1 MTGVLAALGAALA
14 WTSASALWRS
24 LSGIGPALQLNSLK
38 NGLATLLFLPV
49 LLSLAWQ
56 EHLVGSLLLLAS
68 GVIGIAAGDSFYL
81 AALRRLGTR
90 RTLTVEAIG
99 PVLASLG
106 TVTLTGESLTARAWI
121 GAALVSA
128 AVLLI
133 AWPRNSDRDSSF
145 NRNGLL
151 CSLIAVICGLS
162 GAFLARQVLVTGDF
176 SPLESAAI
184 RLLGGA
190 LALLP
195 FSARAWQKLPSQPAS
210 INSRLVI
217 ATVLG
222 TNLGIV
228 LQQVVFQQLP
238 VGPGV
243 TLISTA
249 PVMALVAAR
258 FEGDPLQPR
267 GIAAAVL
274 AVAGVA
280 FTCL

>member
-24 LSGIGPALQLNSLK
+24 LSNVGSALQLNCLK
-38 NGLATLLFLPV
+38 NSLATMLFLPI
-49 LLSLAWQ
+49 LLTLPWSRFPID
-56 EHLVGSLLLLAS
+56 SLLLLAS
-68 GVIGIAAGDSFYL
+68 GVIGIALGDSFYL

-99 PVLASLG
+99 PVLASIG
-106 TVTLTGESLTARAWI
+106 TVSLARESLTLQAWI
-121 GAALVSA
+121 GAALVST

-133 AWPRNSDRDSSF
+133 AWPNGSDGNGSF
-145 NRNGLL
+145 NRDGLL
-151 CSLIAVICGLS
+151 CSLMAVICGLS
-162 GAFLARQVLVTGDF
+162 GAFLARQVLVGGD
-176 SPLESAAI
+176 LSALQSASI

-195 FSARAWQKLPSQPAS
+195 FSAGAWRKLPSQPAA
-210 INSRLVI
+210 IYTRLVI

-222 TNLGIV
+222 TNLGIG

-243 TLISTA
+243 TLMSTA

-267 GIAAAVL
+267 GIGAALL

-280 FTCL
+280 FTSL

>member
-24 LSGIGPALQLNSLK
+24 LSNVGSALQLNCLK
-38 NGLATLLFLPV
+38 NSLATMLFLPI
-49 LLSLAWQ
+49 LLTLPWSRFPID
-56 EHLVGSLLLLAS
+56 SLLLLAS
-68 GVIGIAAGDSFYL
+68 GVIGIALGDSFYL

-99 PVLASLG
+99 PVLASIG
-106 TVTLTGESLTARAWI
+106 TVSLARESLTLQAWI
-121 GAALVSA
+121 GAALVST

-133 AWPRNSDRDSSF
+133 AWPNGSDGNGSF
-145 NRNGLL
+145 NRDGLL
-151 CSLIAVICGLS
+151 CSLMAVICGLS
-162 GAFLARQVLVTGDF
+162 GAFLARQVLVGGD
-176 SPLESAAI
+176 LSALQSASI

-195 FSARAWQKLPSQPAS
+195 FSAGAWRKLPSQPAS
-210 INSRLVI
+210 IDARLVI

-222 TNLGIV
+222 TNLGIG

-243 TLISTA
+243 TLMSTA

-267 GIAAAVL
+267 GIGAALL
-274 AVAGVA
+274 AVTGVA
-280 FTCL
+280 FTSL

>member
-24 LSGIGPALQLNSLK
+24 LSNVGSALQLNFLK
-38 NGLATLLFLPV
+38 NSLATMLFLPI
-49 LLSLAWQ
+49 LLTLPWSQ
-56 EHLVGSLLLLAS
+56 FPIDSLLLLAS
-68 GVIGIAAGDSFYL
+68 GVIGIALGDSFYL

-99 PVLASLG
+99 PVLASIG
-106 TVTLTGESLTARAWI
+106 TVSLARESLTLQAWI
-121 GAALVSA
+121 GAALVST

-133 AWPRNSDRDSSF
+133 AWPNGSDGNGSF
-145 NRNGLL
+145 NRDGLL
-151 CSLIAVICGLS
+151 CSLMAVICGLS
-162 GAFLARQVLVTGDF
+162 GAFLARQVLVGGD
-176 SPLESAAI
+176 LSALQSASI

-190 LALLP
+190 FALLP
-195 FSARAWQKLPSQPAS
+195 FSAGAWRKLPSQPAA
-210 INSRLVI
+210 IDARLVI

-222 TNLGIV
+222 TNLGIG
-228 LQQVVFQQLP
+228 LQQIVFQQLP

-243 TLISTA
+243 TLMSTA

-267 GIAAAVL
+267 GIGAALL
-274 AVAGVA
+274 AVTGVA
-280 FTCL
+280 FTSL

>member
-162 GAFLARQVLVTGDF
+162 GAFLARQVLVAGDL

-243 TLISTA
+243 TLMSTA

-267 GIAAAVL
+267 GVAAAVL

>member
-24 LSGIGPALQLNSLK
+24 LSQVGSALQLNCLK
-38 NGLATLLFLPV
+38 NSLATMLFLPI
-49 LLSLAWQ
+49 LLTLPWSQ
-56 EHLVGSLLLLAS
+56 FPIDSLLLLAS
-68 GVIGIAAGDSFYL
+68 GVIGIALGDSFYL

-99 PVLASLG
+99 PVLASIG
-106 TVTLTGESLTARAWI
+106 TVSLTKESLTSEAWI
-121 GAALVSA
+121 GAALVST

-133 AWPRNSDRDSSF
+133 AWPNGSDGYGSF
-145 NRNGLL
+145 NRDGLL
-151 CSLIAVICGLS
+151 CSLMAVICGLS
-162 GAFLARQVLVTGDF
+162 GAFLARQVLVGGDL
-176 SPLESAAI
+176 SALQSAAI

-195 FSARAWQKLPSQPAS
+195 FSARAWRKLPNQPAA
-210 INSRLVI
+210 INGRLMI

-222 TNLGIV
+222 TNLGIG

-243 TLISTA
+243 TLMSTA

-267 GIAAAVL
+267 GIGAALL

-280 FTCL
+280 FTSL

>member
-24 LSGIGPALQLNSLK
+24 LSGVGPALQLNSLK

-162 GAFLARQVLVTGDF
+162 GAFLARQVLVAGDL

-243 TLISTA
+243 TLMSTA

>member
-1 MTGVLAALGAALA
+1 MLAALGAALA

-24 LSGIGPALQLNSLK
+24 LSQIGSALQLNCLK
-38 NGLATLLFLPV
+38 NSLATMLFCRSCSPFPGEVSNPSLTLLV
-49 LLSLAWQ
+49 A
-56 EHLVGSLLLLAS
+56 
-68 GVIGIAAGDSFYL
+68 VIGIALGDSFYL

-99 PVLASLG
+99 PVLASVG
-106 TVTLTGESLTARAWI
+106 TVTLAKESLTSQAWI
-121 GAALVSA
+121 GAALVSM

-133 AWPRNSDRDSSF
+133 AWPNNSCGKDSF
-145 NRNGLL
+145 NRYGLL
-151 CSLIAVICGLS
+151 CSLMAVICGLS
-162 GAFLARQVLVTGDF
+162 GAFLARQVLVGGAL
-176 SPLESAAI
+176 SPLQSAAI

-195 FSARAWQKLPSQPAS
+195 FSARAWRKLPCQPAA
-210 INSRLVI
+210 INGRLMI

-222 TNLGIV
+222 TNLGIG

-243 TLISTA
+243 TLMSTA
-249 PVMALVAAR
+249 PVMALVASR

-267 GIAAAVL
+267 GIGAALL
-274 AVAGVA
+274 AVTGVA
-280 FTCL
+280 FTSL

>member
-24 LSGIGPALQLNSLK
+24 LSNVGSALQLNCLK
-38 NGLATLLFLPV
+38 NSLATMLFLPI
-49 LLSLAWQ
+49 LLTLPWSRFPID
-56 EHLVGSLLLLAS
+56 SLLLLAS
-68 GVIGIAAGDSFYL
+68 GVIGIALGDSFYL

-99 PVLASLG
+99 PVLASIG
-106 TVTLTGESLTARAWI
+106 TVSLARESLTLQAWI
-121 GAALVSA
+121 GAALVST

-133 AWPRNSDRDSSF
+133 AWPNGSDGNGSF
-145 NRNGLL
+145 NRDGLL
-151 CSLIAVICGLS
+151 CSLMAVICGLS
-162 GAFLARQVLVTGDF
+162 GAFLARQVLVGGD
-176 SPLESAAI
+176 LSALQSASI

-195 FSARAWQKLPSQPAS
+195 FSAGAWRELPSQPAA
-210 INSRLVI
+210 IDARLVI

-222 TNLGIV
+222 TNLGIG
-228 LQQVVFQQLP
+228 LQQIVFQQLP

-243 TLISTA
+243 TLMSTA

-267 GIAAAVL
+267 GIGAALL
-274 AVAGVA
+274 AVTGVA
-280 FTCL
+280 FTSL

>member
-24 LSGIGPALQLNSLK
+24 LSKVGSALQLNCLK
-38 NGLATLLFLPV
+38 NSLATMLFLPI
-49 LLSLAWQ
+49 LLTLPWSQ
-56 EHLVGSLLLLAS
+56 FPIDSLLLLAS
-68 GVIGIAAGDSFYL
+68 GVIGIALGDSFYL

-99 PVLASLG
+99 PVLASIG
-106 TVTLTGESLTARAWI
+106 TVTLARESLTSQAWI
-121 GAALVSA
+121 GAALVSM

-133 AWPRNSDRDSSF
+133 AWPNSSGGKGSF
-145 NRNGLL
+145 NRYGLL
-151 CSLIAVICGLS
+151 CSLMAVICGLS
-162 GAFLARQVLVTGDF
+162 GAFLARQVLVGGDL
-176 SPLESAAI
+176 SALQSAAI

-195 FSARAWQKLPSQPAS
+195 FSARAWRKLPCQPAA
-210 INSRLVI
+210 INGRLMI

-222 TNLGIV
+222 TNLGIG

-243 TLISTA
+243 TLMSTA

-267 GIAAAVL
+267 GIGAALL
-274 AVAGVA
+274 AVTGVA
-280 FTCL
+280 FTSL

>member
-162 GAFLARQVLVTGDF
+162 GAFLARQVLVAGDL

-243 TLISTA
+243 TLMSTA

>member
-24 LSGIGPALQLNSLK
+24 LSNVGSALQLNCLK
-38 NGLATLLFLPV
+38 NGLATMLFLPI
-49 LLSLAWQ
+49 LLTLPWSQ
-56 EHLVGSLLLLAS
+56 FPIDSLLLLAS
-68 GVIGIAAGDSFYL
+68 GVIGIALGDSFYL

-99 PVLASLG
+99 PVLASIG
-106 TVTLTGESLTARAWI
+106 TVSLARESLTLQAWI
-121 GAALVSA
+121 GAALVST

-133 AWPRNSDRDSSF
+133 AWPNGSDGNGSF
-145 NRNGLL
+145 NRDGLL
-151 CSLIAVICGLS
+151 CSLMAVICGLS
-162 GAFLARQVLVTGDF
+162 GAFLARQVLVGGD
-176 SPLESAAI
+176 LSALQSASI

-195 FSARAWQKLPSQPAS
+195 FSAGAWRKLPSQPAA
-210 INSRLVI
+210 IDARLVI

-222 TNLGIV
+222 TNLGIG
-228 LQQVVFQQLP
+228 LQQIVFQQLP

-243 TLISTA
+243 TLMSTA

-258 FEGDPLQPR
+258 FEGDPLQAR
-267 GIAAAVL
+267 GIGAALL
-274 AVAGVA
+274 AVTGVA
-280 FTCL
+280 FTSL

>member
-162 GAFLARQVLVTGDF
+162 GAFLARQVLVAGDL

-210 INSRLVI
+210 SNSRLVI

-243 TLISTA
+243 TLMSTA

>member
-24 LSGIGPALQLNSLK
+24 LSGIGPALQLNSIK

-49 LLSLAWQ
+49 LLGLAWQ
-56 EHLVGSLLLLAS
+56 EQLVGSLLLLAS

-133 AWPRNSDRDSSF
+133 AWPGNSDRNSSF

-162 GAFLARQVLVTGDF
+162 GAFLARQVLVAGVL
-176 SPLESAAI
+176 SPLQSAAI

-195 FSARAWQKLPSQPAS
+195 FSARAWQTLPNQPAA

-243 TLISTA
+243 T
-249 PVMALVAAR
+249 R
-258 FEGDPLQPR
+258 
-267 GIAAAVL
+267 
-274 AVAGVA
+274 
-280 FTCL
+280 

>member
-162 GAFLARQVLVTGDF
+162 GAFLARPVLVGGDIY
-176 SPLESAAI
+176 PLQSASI

-195 FSARAWQKLPSQPAS
+195 FSARAWQKLPSKPAS

-243 TLISTA
+243 TLMSTA

>member
-24 LSGIGPALQLNSLK
+24 LSNVGSALQLNCLK
-38 NGLATLLFLPV
+38 NSLATMLFLPI
-49 LLSLAWQ
+49 LLTLPWSRFPID
-56 EHLVGSLLLLAS
+56 SLLLLAS
-68 GVIGIAAGDSFYL
+68 GMIGIALGDSFYL

-99 PVLASLG
+99 PVLASIG
-106 TVTLTGESLTARAWI
+106 TVSLARESLTLQAWI
-121 GAALVSA
+121 GAALVST

-133 AWPRNSDRDSSF
+133 AWPNGSDGNGSF
-145 NRNGLL
+145 NRDGLL
-151 CSLIAVICGLS
+151 CSLMAVICGLS
-162 GAFLARQVLVTGDF
+162 GAFLARQVLVGGD
-176 SPLESAAI
+176 LSALQSASI

-195 FSARAWQKLPSQPAS
+195 FSAGAWRKLPSQPAA
-210 INSRLVI
+210 IDARLVI

-222 TNLGIV
+222 TNLGIG
-228 LQQVVFQQLP
+228 LQQIVFQQLP

-243 TLISTA
+243 TLMSTA

-267 GIAAAVL
+267 GIVAALL
-274 AVAGVA
+274 AVTGVA
-280 FTCL
+280 FTSL

>member
-24 LSGIGPALQLNSLK
+24 LSNVGSALQLNFLK
-38 NGLATLLFLPV
+38 NSLATMLFLPI
-49 LLSLAWQ
+49 LLTLPWSQ
-56 EHLVGSLLLLAS
+56 FPIDSLLLLAS
-68 GVIGIAAGDSFYL
+68 GVIGIALGDSFYL

-99 PVLASLG
+99 PVLASIG
-106 TVTLTGESLTARAWI
+106 TVSLARESLTLQAWI
-121 GAALVSA
+121 GAALVST

-133 AWPRNSDRDSSF
+133 AWPNGSDGNGSF
-145 NRNGLL
+145 NRDGLL
-151 CSLIAVICGLS
+151 CSLMAVICGLS
-162 GAFLARQVLVTGDF
+162 GAFLARQVLVGGD
-176 SPLESAAI
+176 LSALQSASI

-195 FSARAWQKLPSQPAS
+195 FSAGAWRKLPSQPAA
-210 INSRLVI
+210 IDARLVI

-222 TNLGIV
+222 TNLGIG
-228 LQQVVFQQLP
+228 LQQIVFQQLP

-243 TLISTA
+243 TLMSTA

-267 GIAAAVL
+267 GIGAALL
-274 AVAGVA
+274 AVTGVA
-280 FTCL
+280 FTSL

>member
-24 LSGIGPALQLNSLK
+24 LSNVGSALQLNCLK
-38 NGLATLLFLPV
+38 NGLATMLFLPI
-49 LLSLAWQ
+49 LLTLPWSQ
-56 EHLVGSLLLLAS
+56 FPIDSLLLLAS
-68 GVIGIAAGDSFYL
+68 GVIGIALGDSFYL

-99 PVLASLG
+99 PVLASIG
-106 TVTLTGESLTARAWI
+106 TVSLARESLTLQAWI
-121 GAALVSA
+121 GAALVST

-133 AWPRNSDRDSSF
+133 AWPNGSDGNGSF
-145 NRNGLL
+145 NRDGLL
-151 CSLIAVICGLS
+151 CSLMAVICGLS
-162 GAFLARQVLVTGDF
+162 GAFLARQVLVGGD
-176 SPLESAAI
+176 LSALQSASI

-195 FSARAWQKLPSQPAS
+195 FSAGAWRKLPSQPAA
-210 INSRLVI
+210 IDARLVI

-222 TNLGIV
+222 TNLGIG
-228 LQQVVFQQLP
+228 LQQIVFQQLP

-243 TLISTA
+243 TLMSTA

-267 GIAAAVL
+267 GIGAALL
-274 AVAGVA
+274 AVTGVA
-280 FTCL
+280 FTSL

>member
-24 LSGIGPALQLNSLK
+24 LSNVGSALQLNCLK
-38 NGLATLLFLPV
+38 NSLATMLFLPI
-49 LLSLAWQ
+49 LLTLPWSQ
-56 EHLVGSLLLLAS
+56 FPIDSLLLLAS
-68 GVIGIAAGDSFYL
+68 GVIGIALGDSFYL

-99 PVLASLG
+99 PVLASIG
-106 TVTLTGESLTARAWI
+106 TVSLARESLTLQAWI
-121 GAALVSA
+121 GAALVST

-133 AWPRNSDRDSSF
+133 AWPNGSDGNGSF
-145 NRNGLL
+145 NRDGLL
-151 CSLIAVICGLS
+151 CSLMAVICGLS
-162 GAFLARQVLVTGDF
+162 GAFLARQVLVGGD
-176 SPLESAAI
+176 LSALQSASI

-195 FSARAWQKLPSQPAS
+195 LSAGAWRKLPSQPAA
-210 INSRLVI
+210 IDARLVI

-222 TNLGIV
+222 TNLGIG
-228 LQQVVFQQLP
+228 LQQIVFQQLP

-243 TLISTA
+243 TLMSTA

-267 GIAAAVL
+267 GIGAALL
-274 AVAGVA
+274 AVTGVA
-280 FTCL
+280 FTSL

>member
-24 LSGIGPALQLNSLK
+24 LSHVGSALQLNCLK
-38 NGLATLLFLPV
+38 NSLATMLFLPI
-49 LLSLAWQ
+49 LLTLPWS
-56 EHLVGSLLLLAS
+56 EFPIESLLLLAS
-68 GVIGIAAGDSFYL
+68 GVIGIALGDSFYL

-99 PVLASLG
+99 PVLASIG
-106 TVTLTGESLTARAWI
+106 TVSLARESLTLQAWI
-121 GAALVSA
+121 GAALVST

-133 AWPRNSDRDSSF
+133 AWPNGSDDYSSF
-145 NRNGLL
+145 NRDGLL
-151 CSLIAVICGLS
+151 CSLMAVICGLS
-162 GAFLARQVLVTGDF
+162 GAFLARQVLVGGDL
-176 SPLESAAI
+176 SALQSAAI

-195 FSARAWQKLPSQPAS
+195 FSARAWRKLPNQSAA
-210 INSRLVI
+210 INGRLMI

-222 TNLGIV
+222 TNLGIG

-243 TLISTA
+243 TLMSTA

-267 GIAAAVL
+267 GIGAALL

-280 FTCL
+280 FTSL

>member
-24 LSGIGPALQLNSLK
+24 LSNVGSALQLNCLK
-38 NGLATLLFLPV
+38 NGLATMLFLPI
-49 LLSLAWQ
+49 LLTLPWSQ
-56 EHLVGSLLLLAS
+56 FPIDSLLLLAS
-68 GVIGIAAGDSFYL
+68 GVIGIALGDSFYL

-99 PVLASLG
+99 PVLASIG
-106 TVTLTGESLTARAWI
+106 TVSLARESLTLQAWI
-121 GAALVSA
+121 GAALVST

-133 AWPRNSDRDSSF
+133 AWPNGSDGNGSF
-145 NRNGLL
+145 NRDGLL
-151 CSLIAVICGLS
+151 CSLMAVICGLS
-162 GAFLARQVLVTGDF
+162 GAFLARQVLVGGDL
-176 SPLESAAI
+176 SALQSAAI

-190 LALLP
+190 LVLLP
-195 FSARAWQKLPSQPAS
+195 FSAGAWRKLPSQPAV
-210 INSRLVI
+210 INARLVI

-222 TNLGIV
+222 TNLGIG

-243 TLISTA
+243 TLMSTA

-258 FEGDPLQPR
+258 FEGDSLQPR
-267 GIAAAVL
+267 GIGAALL

-280 FTCL
+280 FTTL

>member
-162 GAFLARQVLVTGDF
+162 GAFLARQVLVAGDF

-243 TLISTA
+243 TLMSTA